1 MLVSV
6 DGRPVEDLNNLYDR
20 LDAADRARE
29 SVHFVFKRWSNERDR
44 VYDYIE
50 RTMAIE
56 DLEFVGPSPL
66 GHLASRN

>member
-1 MLVSV
+1 
-6 DGRPVEDLNNLYDR
+6 
-20 LDAADRARE
+20 
-29 SVHFVFKRWSNERDR
+29 VFKRWSNERDR